1 MNLEQTIQRSNKGSG
16 GVIEQTKHEALV
28 TEWELAYHEVLA
40 ISKCHKD
47 ITGSLLANSEADLP
61 HRELTTRSVAEYNEA
76 VNKVITFVK
85 EKGNSYITSANTK
98 LHHFTPDQLVPISSS
113 DKLINYFDQGQAEY
127 ESFKRERFITKEK
140 KLGDAIKRVKLP
152 SFLSKIKRQKDN
164 KVSVTKVKK
173 ATEKLLTKSTKDF
186 DIAK

>member
-98 LHHFTPDQLVPISSS
+98 LTNKSDQPVPIISS

-127 ESFKRERFITKEK
+127 KGFRRERFITKEK
-140 KLGDAIKRVKLP
+140 KLGDTIKRVKLP
-152 SFLSKIKRQKDN
+152 SFLSKNKRQKDN